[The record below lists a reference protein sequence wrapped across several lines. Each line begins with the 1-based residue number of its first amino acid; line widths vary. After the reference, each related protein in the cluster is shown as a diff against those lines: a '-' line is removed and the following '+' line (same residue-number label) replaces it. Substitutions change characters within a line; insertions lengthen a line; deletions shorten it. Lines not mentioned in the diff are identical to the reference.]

1 MELFQYIS
9 NMIYWFTGQPG
20 AGKTTLAKYL
30 VEYYQENRVI
40 HIDGDDLR
48 SIFNNKDYSEAGRRK
63 NIERAQDIALFM
75 NNKGYEVVVSL
86 VAPYKDQRDQFKL
99 QNSVIEIYVHTTES
113 RGRELFH
120 VAEYE
125 PPTENFI
132 DIDTTIK
139 NETDSY
145 YELLKKINL

>member
-1 MELFQYIS
+1 
-9 NMIYWFTGQPG
+9 MIYWFTGQPG

-75 NNKGYEVVVSL
+75 HNKGYEVVVSL
-86 VAPYKDQRDQFKL
+86 VAPYKDQRDQFKS
-99 QNSVIEIYVHTTES
+99 QNSIIEIYVHTTES

-125 PPTENFI
+125 APTENFI

>member
-1 MELFQYIS
+1 
-9 NMIYWFTGQPG
+9 MIYWFTGQPG

-75 NNKGYEVVVSL
+75 NSKGYEVVVSL
-86 VAPYKDQRDQFKL
+86 VAPYKDQRDQFKS

-113 RGRELFH
+113 RGRESFH

-125 PPTENFI
+125 EPTENFI

>member
-1 MELFQYIS
+1 
-9 NMIYWFTGQPG
+9 MIYWFTGQPG

-86 VAPYKDQRDQFKL
+86 VAPYKDQRDQFKS

-120 VAEYE
+120 VTEYE

>member
-1 MELFQYIS
+1 
-9 NMIYWFTGQPG
+9 MIYWFTGQPG

-30 VEYYQENRVI
+30 VEYYQENCVI

-48 SIFNNKDYSEAGRRK
+48 SLFNNKDYSEAGRRK

-75 NNKGYEVVVSL
+75 NSKGYEVVVSL
-86 VAPYKDQRDQFKL
+86 VAPYKDQRDLFKS

-113 RGRELFH
+113 RGRESFH

-125 PPTENFI
+125 EPTENFI